1 MEYWRFAEEGRIRWW
16 WLAGA
21 LAGWGLSTWL
31 LIKTL
36 EALARHSPSLK
47 FVGWFTFAGVALII
61 ASFVFAASRADI
73 VCDEIRTWNNE
84 PRWFPIVWAVPA
96 LVVALVALVTHLKG
110 SFAAGSVGRSNAHPD
125 HDRRIG
131 RSHAGWHIQ
140 GSQTRQQVKKRTN
153 DPYLQGGRSGKENA
167 EL

>member
-1 MEYWRFAEEGRIRWW
+1 MEYWRFVEDSRIRWW

-21 LAGWGLSTWL
+21 LVLWGTSTWL

-36 EALARHSPSLK
+36 EALARRSPSLK
-47 FVGWFTFAGVALII
+47 FVGWFTFAGVALVI

-96 LVVALVALVTHLKG
+96 LVVALVALVTHLEG
-110 SFAAGSVGRSNAHPD
+110 SFAAGSVGRSSVDSD

-131 RSHAGWHIQ
+131 RSHDVWHIP

-153 DPYLQGGRSGKENA
+153 DPCLLDGRSDKENA
-167 EL
+167 